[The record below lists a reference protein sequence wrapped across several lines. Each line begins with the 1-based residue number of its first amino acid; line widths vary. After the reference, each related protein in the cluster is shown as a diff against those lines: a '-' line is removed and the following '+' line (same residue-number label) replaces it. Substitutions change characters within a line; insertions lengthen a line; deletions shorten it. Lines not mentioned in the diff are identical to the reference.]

1 MLPAL
6 PAHTETLKRLLEA
19 YEDPLI
25 RAYSWGRFKILR
37 QRFLEEIG
45 QYLPAS
51 GKVLDVGCGFGLFGN
66 YYARRLPGIELEG
79 FDLNAK
85 RVAEANKVA
94 ARLGLTNAQFS
105 VGDAAAFSSRGA
117 RYAAIY
123 VLDVVHHVPPAA
135 VPALLRSLRDSLL
148 PGGILVVKDLD
159 TTPTYKRVFSHV
171 LDLAMSPSSPP
182 HYWPPDELTG
192 LLRTCGFSVV
202 QHALVDVLPY
212 PHILYVCRHEER

>member
-1 MLPAL
+1 MLPAS
-6 PAHTETLKRLLEA
+6 PTHQETLKSLLDA
-19 YEDPLI
+19 YDDLLI

-51 GKVLDVGCGFGLFGN
+51 GKVLDVGSGFGLFGN

-94 ARLGLTNAQFS
+94 SRLGLTNAQFS

-117 RYAAIY
+117 RYSAIY
-123 VLDVVHHVPPAA
+123 VLDVVHHVPPEA
-135 VPALLRSLRDSLL
+135 VPALLTALRDSLL
-148 PGGILVVKDLD
+148 PGGVLIVKDLD
-159 TTPTYKRVFSHV
+159 TTPAYKRVFSHV

-182 HYWPPDELTG
+182 HYWPRHELTS
-192 LLRTCGFSVV
+192 LLCQCGFTVV
-202 QHALVDVLPY
+202 RHALLDVLPY
-212 PHILYVCRHEER
+212 PHILYICRHEER